1 MKRILSCIIILFTAA
16 AQIPAQDYYSSNR
29 FSLRI
34 MPVYENW
41 NVMNN
46 AVFSEFTNSV
56 SMGYYAT
63 RDSRISLSTKYA
75 SVGGDLNKLNGFSDS
90 QISFMQSLTKYNLIL
105 SLGINLPSGKTKLTD
120 NQYQTLKIISQGL
133 FGLRTPDFGQGTNFI
148 LGATWV
154 HQVSDNFVI
163 GFGLSYQIKSSYQPL
178 QAYSWKYKPANEV
191 SVTGGFDLKLQG
203 TQTLTGDATG
213 IFYGN
218 DKMNGNDVFSSG
230 SRTLLDV
237 MYKKYFGYNK
247 FSALLFYSIVSEKY
261 YDQNVFSD
269 INILNNLT
277 PTEIQL
283 LYSQVDNVKLNPNR
297 LYLRAAFDQRFSQ
310 SFSMGYGLF
319 ASVFEKTVSFF
330 SGYTL
335 YGLMLTPDLTISPS
349 VAVPFLL
356 KFSRG
361 SAANKP
367 DIQSFTVGAGISLSL

>member
-16 AQIPAQDYYSSNR
+16 AQISAQDYYSSNS
-29 FSLRI
+29 FSLSI

-41 NVMNN
+41 NVLNN
-46 AVFSEFTNSV
+46 SVFSEITNSV
-56 SMGYYAT
+56 SMNYYAS
-63 RDSRISLSTKYA
+63 RDSRISFATKYA

-90 QISFMQSLTKYNLIL
+90 QISFAQSLTKYNLIL
-105 SLGINLPSGKTKLTD
+105 RLGINLPSGKTKLTT

-163 GFGLSYQIKSSYQPL
+163 GLGLSYQIKTEYQPL
-178 QAYSWKYKPANEV
+178 QEYSWKYKPANEI
-191 SVTGGFDLKLQG
+191 SVTGGFDLKFPG

-218 DKMNGNDVFSSG
+218 DKMNGNEVFSSG
-230 SRTLLDV
+230 SRTLLDL
-237 MYKKYFGYNK
+237 MYKKYIGYNK
-247 FSALLFYSIVSEKY
+247 FSAMLFYSIVSEKY
-261 YDQNVFSD
+261 YFQNVFSD

-297 LYLRAAFDQRFSQ
+297 LYMRAAFDQRLTPSI
-310 SFSMGYGLF
+310 SMGYGLF

-330 SGYTL
+330 SGYTV
-335 YGLMLTPDLTISPS
+335 YGLMLTPDFKISPS
-349 VAVPFLL
+349 VNIPLLL
-356 KFSRG
+356 KYSRG

-367 DIQSFTVGAGISLSL
+367 DLQNYTVGAGISLSL